1 MDRVVVVDH
10 RVSPIRAHPI
20 EVGTSGDE
28 VRQERQSAGQADLR
42 LTIARTALGAA
53 AILLAAAAD
62 ALDRVA
68 PRAETSGSSPAA
80 ATARVVRDASLA
92 LLAAGLE
99 AQRRTVSLS
108 SVARRRVAPVLVFV
122 GRQPL
127 IGPIVDDLER
137 RARIWAGRGAR
148 EQEENER
155 LVRRLVDEAVGGMI
169 AWLLDHIDLDEI
181 AGRIDVA
188 RIVDRIDL
196 DAVAARIDVNSF
208 IDRVDL
214 PKLTRQVLDEVD
226 VAEIVRES
234 TSSITTESVDALRHR
249 GMSLDR
255 GLSRAMDRM
264 LLRERRRARTRDGS
278 ATQEEPLEIRP

>member
-1 MDRVVVVDH
+1 
-10 RVSPIRAHPI
+10 VSPIRAHPI

-28 VRQERQSAGQADLR
+28 VRQERQSAGQADLL

-53 AILLAAAAD
+53 GILLAAAAD

>member
-1 MDRVVVVDH
+1 
-10 RVSPIRAHPI
+10 
-20 EVGTSGDE
+20 SGDE

-255 GLSRAMDRM
+255 G
-264 LLRERRRARTRDGS
+264 
-278 ATQEEPLEIRP
+278 

>member
-1 MDRVVVVDH
+1 M
-10 RVSPIRAHPI
+10 SPIRAHPI

-28 VRQERQSAGQADLR
+28 VRQERQSAGQADLL

-53 AILLAAAAD
+53 GILLAAAAD

>member
-28 VRQERQSAGQADLR
+28 VRQERQSAGQADLL

-53 AILLAAAAD
+53 GILLAAAAD

-169 AWLLDHIDLDEI
+169 AWLLDHVDLDEI

>member
-28 VRQERQSAGQADLR
+28 VRQERQSAGQADLL

-53 AILLAAAAD
+53 GILLAAAAD